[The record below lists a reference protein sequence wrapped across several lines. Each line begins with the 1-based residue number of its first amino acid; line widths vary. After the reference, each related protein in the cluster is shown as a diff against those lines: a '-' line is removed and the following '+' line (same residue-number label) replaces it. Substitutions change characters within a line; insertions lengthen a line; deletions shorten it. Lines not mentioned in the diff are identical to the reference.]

1 MEKIDWNYWLKLNKL
16 SNEEMIFLTLGLNP
30 VNIDIDNF
38 MGERYILDKENL
50 LGKSNLEYDKRMRFL
65 KESRFRPFT
74 FFENLSDGGWSN
86 YFSADGNGTQVIK
99 KRFLLWLKNE
109 DMGWELPAELQAYID
124 SLGKPSNAKPIK
136 PKLAWGLKP
145 LSEIQ
150 RMNGYRAVL
159 YQTLQKMCDE
169 GKSAPPTAYE
179 VLDSWRIEFKDQP
192 KDCKI
197 YVLSKSFEYLNDL
210 GMKKTVNAKSLNDA
224 IQRLI
229 IAD

>member
-99 KRFLLWLKNE
+99 KRFLLWLKKE
-109 DMGWELPAELQAYID
+109 DMQWELPPELQAYIEK
-124 SLGKPSNAKPIK
+124 LHNN
-136 PKLAWGLKP
+136 PKAIEVLTNSPEISKEKKILKP
-145 LSEIQ
+145 ADWNPLVDKYASSLLEDNQ
-150 RMNGYRAVL
+150 N
-159 YQTLQKMCDE
+159 LQLEETAQLICD
-169 GKSAPPTAYE
+169 K
-179 VLDSWRIEFKDQP
+179 
-192 KDCKI
+192 
-197 YVLSKSFEYLNDL
+197 LSKEGFVHINGEFTVGGISRRLSDWGFNVERT
-210 GMKKTVNAKSLNDA
+210 KKQNRKK
-224 IQRLI
+224 
-229 IAD
+229 